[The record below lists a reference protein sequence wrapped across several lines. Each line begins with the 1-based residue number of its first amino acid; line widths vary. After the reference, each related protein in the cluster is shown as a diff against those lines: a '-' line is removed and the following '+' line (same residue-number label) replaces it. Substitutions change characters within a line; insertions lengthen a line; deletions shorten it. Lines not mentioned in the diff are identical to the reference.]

1 MEFAERYGTMA
12 VIAGGSEGVGSA
24 YAMELA
30 ARGLDLAL
38 IARNPG
44 PLEETADQVRKAY
57 PGREVI
63 TLAVDLSAPDAAG
76 QIVKLTGEREVGLL
90 IYNAGA
96 SSRTGEFLNG
106 DVEFAQGLLAVNAT
120 TMMALVHAFGRQMKA
135 RGRGGIVVLSS
146 MAYLVGNPGLA
157 AYSGS
162 KAFSTLFCEALWHEL
177 RPHGVH
183 VLSHVL
189 GMTDTPANARNFPG
203 MGGMGDKPEDIVQQA
218 LAALDKGPVLR
229 AAGGDEAAQ
238 HLASLSRDAAVAT
251 MYEMGAA
258 FREE

>member
-1 MEFAERYGTMA
+1 MDFAERYGTMA
-12 VIAGGSEGVGSA
+12 VIAGGSEGVGVA

-30 ARGLDLAL
+30 KRGLDLAL
-38 IARNPG
+38 IARKPG
-44 PLEETADQVRKAY
+44 PLEETAEKVRKAF
-57 PGREVI
+57 PEREVL
-63 TLAVDLSAPDAAG
+63 TLSVDLSATDAADR
-76 QIVKLTGEREVGLL
+76 IAALTGEREVGLL

-96 SSRTGEFLNG
+96 SSRTGNFLDGDLEFPL
-106 DVEFAQGLLAVNAT
+106 GLLAVNAS
-120 TMMALVHAFGRQMKA
+120 TMMALVHTYGRQMKA
-135 RGRGGIVVLSS
+135 RGRGGIVVVSS
-146 MAYLVGNPGLA
+146 AAYLVGSPGLA

-229 AAGGDEAAQ
+229 ATGGDEAAQ
-238 HLASLSRDAAVAT
+238 YLGSLSRDAAVES

-258 FREE
+258 FRE